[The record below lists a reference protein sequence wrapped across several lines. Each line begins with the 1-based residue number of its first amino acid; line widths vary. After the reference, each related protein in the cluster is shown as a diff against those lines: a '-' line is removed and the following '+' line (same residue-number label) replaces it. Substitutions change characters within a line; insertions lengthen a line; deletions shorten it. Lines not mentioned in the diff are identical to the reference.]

1 MCGRVYP
8 SSEWSIHRAVERRY
22 RVGRKKPA
30 LVAIDGVYKC
40 FVANCPYTG
49 SRHYTAIRRHMMTHS
64 KEEIESGGSKL
75 EVRTLIITDLFIF

>member
-30 LVAIDGVYKC
+30 LVAIDGIYKC
-40 FVANCPYTG
+40 FVENCPYTG

-64 KEEIESGGSKL
+64 REEIESGGCRL
-75 EVRTLIITDLFIF
+75 EVRSLIISYYFIF